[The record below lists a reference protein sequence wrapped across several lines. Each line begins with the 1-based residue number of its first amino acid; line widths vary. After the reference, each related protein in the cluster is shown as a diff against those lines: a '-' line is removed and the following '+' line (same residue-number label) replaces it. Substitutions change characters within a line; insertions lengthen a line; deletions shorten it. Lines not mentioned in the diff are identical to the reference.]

1 MSQPANNDEEQ
12 EELLHFN
19 QGVDPSN
26 LVNVLNL
33 MELTFAQ
40 AIGLL
45 GLFVIAALLACSVVN
60 AFQALTFYYYP
71 DADVGKQAWMCLI
84 YACILIIAFAV
95 IEKILGVN
103 KKKNNKSGTKNNN
116 NNNNNK
122 KVTIGTVRQ

>member
-1 MSQPANNDEEQ
+1 MSQVVGDAEEQ

-60 AFQALTFYYYP
+60 GFQALTFYYYP

-84 YACILIIAFAV
+84 YAAILIIAFAV

-103 KKKNNKSGTKNNN
+103 KHARTNKNNN
-116 NNNNNK
+116 NKK
-122 KVTIGTVRQ
+122 KVTIGTIRQ